1 MASCSDTKFLEAI
14 QEVETGGLEDP
25 SKAVGDQGR
34 SIGPL
39 QIMKGYYDDAVQQ
52 DPSLTEGGKT
62 YQDVTDVEYARKVLI
77 AYMKRYATEGRLG
90 RKPTYMKT
98 LPAST
103 MVDQMDTRS
112 QQLTNTGTKS
122 KAIWTSSARVD
133 TQYNG

>member
-39 QIMKGYYDDAVQQ
+39 QIMKGYYNDAVQQ

-62 YQDVTDVEYARKVLI
+62 YQDVTDVEYARKVVV
-77 AYMKRYATEGRLG
+77 AYMNRYATEGRLG
-90 RKPTYMKT
+90 RKPTYEDFARIHNGGPNGYK
-98 LPAST
+98 
-103 MVDQMDTRS
+103 
-112 QQLTNTGTKS
+112 KS
-122 KAIWTSSARVD
+122 ATDKYWDKVKSHLD
-133 TQYNG
+133 